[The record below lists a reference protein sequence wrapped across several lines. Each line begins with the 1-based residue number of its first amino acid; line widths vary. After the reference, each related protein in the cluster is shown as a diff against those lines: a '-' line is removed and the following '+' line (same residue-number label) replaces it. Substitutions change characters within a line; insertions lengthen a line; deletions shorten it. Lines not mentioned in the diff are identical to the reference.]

1 MTIIRN
7 IAYNKIEVISV
18 GLKEIRMARHMTQ
31 KELACQSG
39 VNFRSLQD
47 YEQGRKPLTSA
58 NGDVLLRLSTVLGCS
73 AEDLLTPENMQ
84 GAELHEHNQLSPAVI
99 QSQPLFCERYR
110 IAGRWICAGGKIST
124 FFYYG
129 GQPYSL
135 PFRALFTVNALPFLK
150 RAAEI
155 QMETKIDDL
164 LAQKQGF
171 ESW

>member
-1 MTIIRN
+1 M
-7 IAYNKIEVISV
+7 

-58 NGDVLLRLSTVLGCS
+58 NGDVLLRLSTVLGCT

-84 GAELHEHNQLSPAVI
+84 GAELHEHNQLSPKVI
-99 QSQPLFCERYR
+99 QSQSLFCERYR
-110 IAGRWICAGGKIST
+110 TAGRWICADGKLST
-124 FFYYG
+124 FFYYEG
-129 GQPYSL
+129 HPYSL
-135 PFRALFTVNALPFLK
+135 PFRALFTLKTLPFLK
-150 RAAEI
+150 EAAAI

-164 LAQKQGF
+164 VTQKQGF